1 MYPLLQAPVF
11 SNVDITLGD
20 VTGRLKCSA
29 TGDPAPTLFWIQPN
43 GRTTKYS
50 PLTSSVSPAAPVG
63 LSPVAALPGAVEDG
77 ARRTD
82 GVLVLGG
89 RTSDSSSSLTGM
101 YICVAN
107 NEAGNVTL
115 AVNLSWPL
123 ALPATRQLPRPTAQN
138 FPVDRDDLLRGL
150 PLDKLDEFPFNLT
163 LIEEEWIRR
172 ERERQPSARLF
183 SVAELVCAVV
193 VTHVATLLI
202 VIALVAV
209 FVQRRAARRRRQQQ
223 LLPPVHPT
231 TAPVTANDPDPR
243 LLRGADPLP
252 VGVGSTYRHNGFQ
265 LPGMTGRTT
274 PYANDCL
281 YESGTMRSGFSYT
294 ASNRR

>member
-1 MYPLLQAPVF
+1 MF

-43 GRTTKYS
+43 GRTSKYS
-50 PLTSSVSPAAPVG
+50 PSSAASPPPAAPVG
-63 LSPVAALPGAVEDG
+63 LGSSAAALPGAVEDG

-82 GVLVLGG
+82 GVLILGG
-89 RTSDSSSSLTGM
+89 DRTSTTVNSSPLTGM

-115 AVNLSWPL
+115 AVNISWPSVL
-123 ALPATRQLPRPTAQN
+123 SGTRQLPRPTFQSLPADENDLRDEEDDYPVN
-138 FPVDRDDLLRGL
+138 FTVT
-150 PLDKLDEFPFNLT
+150 E
-163 LIEEEWIRR
+163 EEEWSGRGPGS
-172 ERERQPSARLF
+172 QRLF
-183 SVAELVCAVV
+183 SVTELVCAVL

-209 FVQRRAARRRRQQQ
+209 FVHRRAARRRRQQQ
-223 LLPPVHPT
+223 LLPPVHPVP
-231 TAPVTANDPDPR
+231 APVPTSDPDPR
-243 LLRGADPLP
+243 LLRGVEPVQ
-252 VGVGSTYRHNGFQ
+252 VGVSSTYRHNGFQ
-265 LPGMTGRTT
+265 LPGMTGRST